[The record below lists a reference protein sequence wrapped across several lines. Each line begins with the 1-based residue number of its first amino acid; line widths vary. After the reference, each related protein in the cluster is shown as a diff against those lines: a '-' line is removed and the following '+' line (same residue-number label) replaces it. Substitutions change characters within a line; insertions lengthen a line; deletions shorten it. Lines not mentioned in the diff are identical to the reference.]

1 MVHLVIILTASG
13 ASVNFCVQ
21 SVVNCSIKFVTI
33 NVLPYN
39 SLIKYRNTL
48 NEIEI
53 FAIRKYIWPIYLTSN
68 HRVSSGCEVGIV
80 FREGG
85 ILENRCCFQ
94 MVSAKGC
101 PGGAQGRRGRRVKE
115 EGKR

>member
-68 HRVSSGCEVGIV
+68 HRVSSGGWNR
-80 FREGG
+80 FQEGG